1 MALSEQTNFRLQ
13 GTVDGKTW
21 SKTFSNMN
29 VNLIAGT
36 VDAKNFARKFEPLF
50 TSASINKIQRIQV
63 ETFDSSA
70 A

>member
-1 MALSEQTNFRLQ
+1 MATEQTNYKMQ
-13 GTVDGKTW
+13 GTVNGKTW

-50 TSASINKIQRIQV
+50 GTAAINKVSRIKV

>member
-1 MALSEQTNFRLQ
+1 MALSEQTNFKLQ

-29 VNLIAGT
+29 VNWIAGT
-36 VDAKNFARKFEPLF
+36 TDAKNVARKFEPLF
-50 TSASINKIQRIQV
+50 GTAAINKIHRIKD
-63 ETFDSSA
+63 ELFDSSA